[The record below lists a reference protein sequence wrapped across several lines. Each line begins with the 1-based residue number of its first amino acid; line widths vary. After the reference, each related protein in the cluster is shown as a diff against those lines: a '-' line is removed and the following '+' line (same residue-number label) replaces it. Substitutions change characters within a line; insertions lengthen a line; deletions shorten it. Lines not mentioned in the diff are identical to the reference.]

1 LTGGLSTYTIG
12 IQPLVKLGL
21 TSKRKVG
28 TNAIEKKISILYLA
42 TLAVKPIEGKS
53 FIVNSKVEDE
63 IWIYHESPM
72 DCANA
77 VFPTRIRTKILNGR
91 AYGRV

>member
-1 LTGGLSTYTIG
+1 M
-12 IQPLVKLGL
+12 P
-21 TSKRKVG
+21 SKKDIYSVPCDSCG
-28 TNAIEKKISILYLA
+28 
-42 TLAVKPIEGKS
+42 KPIEGKS

-77 VFPTRIRTKILNGR
+77 VLPTRIRTKILNGR